1 MALTSMIRICIFDSS
16 MSPVKS
22 KISFVHKLLR
32 RSSFIRI
39 DKTGALALQII
50 PDFFASAYPFIGR
63 RFGFAQIDEPDEH
76 MRDSRRWRRCQQLT
90 SQ

>member
-22 KISFVHKLLR
+22 KISFVQTFAQVL
-32 RSSFIRI
+32 FYRI